1 MFGDDGPRTTGLPAC
16 ARGAASSNS
25 MAAKVPVPGWD
36 LQWQTEQA
44 KPQEANSWGWQSFS
58 ISPDR
63 SLPSEIGFADPE

>member
-1 MFGDDGPRTTGLPAC
+1 MFGDDGPRTAGLPAC
-16 ARGAASSNS
+16 TRGAAFSNS

-36 LQWQTEQA
+36 LQRQRERA
-44 KPQEANSWGWQSFS
+44 KSQEANSWGWQSFS